1 MFNLMTLYID
11 DAAVLSAPDLSYRY
25 LEDNEGGNY
34 QTANSSG
41 LIQLTANQT
50 VTPYIRVVDDTS
62 VNLRDGARFF
72 GYLVGQENKMSISQA
87 LTELGITEWVLRGE
101 PTTEDEFNEMFR
113 KVTGADSNGSA
124 IESSKPSDWGTTW
137 SAVKA
142 KADELKAA
150 EPMRLLREERNRL
163 IAETDWWASSDLAG
177 SMSGART
184 AYREALRDITKS
196 ATSLDDVT
204 WPTKP
209 E

>member
-1 MFNLMTLYID
+1 
-11 DAAVLSAPDLSYRY
+11 
-25 LEDNEGGNY
+25 
-34 QTANSSG
+34 
-41 LIQLTANQT
+41 
-50 VTPYIRVVDDTS
+50 
-62 VNLRDGARFF
+62 
-72 GYLVGQENKMSISQA
+72 MSIAEA

-142 KADELKAA
+142 KSDELKAA
-150 EPMRLLREERNRL
+150 EPLRLLREERDRL
-163 IAETDWWASSDLAG
+163 IASTDWWASSDLA
-177 SMSGART
+177 MSDKRKE
-184 AYREALRDITKS
+184 YRQSLRDITEV
-196 ATSLDDVT
+196 ATSLDHVT